1 MNFSNSEFL
10 REKDSSLLVDFDYDK
25 NLFEYEQNSAT
36 PLLKGRLKAKGWSQT
51 IADDRRSQTIAK
63 RAFSI

>member
-36 PLLKGRLKAKGWSQT
+36 PLLKGRLKAKG
-51 IADDRRSQTIAK
+51 
-63 RAFSI
+63 